1 MSHDKF
7 VLFVDTQLKSELS
20 QEAREDLLA
29 LHYAAVHNAK
39 TQGVVIG
46 QRMVLD
52 AQGVPTEPKM
62 PPNEIVKDNFPW
74 LPSVIMLSVIAALV
88 AAAVGS
94 LLTIS

>member
-62 PPNEIVKDNFPW
+62 PPNEIVKDNFLW
-74 LPSVIMLSVIAALV
+74 LPSVISVSIVISIL
-88 AAAVGS
+88 AAVFGV
-94 LLTIS
+94 LQTT

>member
-62 PPNEIVKDNFPW
+62 PPNEIVKDNFLW
-74 LPSVIMLSVIAALV
+74 LRTIISVSIVISIL
-88 AAAVGS
+88 AAVFGV
-94 LLTIS
+94 LQTT